1 MMREFGSDDV
11 DSREVGSGQ
20 EIHEMSDFQPVECG
34 DEYKSSAEIADSV
47 HLETKR
53 DMLSEHGEVMSESQK
68 ELLESDET
76 LERLNVVS
84 SDEYVERFQDVPL
97 NVIGHCDSEGNIYIK
112 DISPAEIEHVS
123 THETIHLCADRKN
136 ETETNGD
143 EVIVSGVRETRFHED
158 GRVTD
163 MNCGIN
169 EGLTEMYTLRE
180 LENTG
185 REQAVQEMISYPE
198 ARMWAERLESL
209 TGKENVEAAYFG
221 DNKEGLISEFNRLN
235 GYDGAWNQF
244 SRDIDI
250 LTRGG
255 NTNETQYA
263 KERLFVQYKTM
274 AINRYEGFR

>member
-1 MMREFGSDDV
+1 MREISSDNLE
-11 DSREVGSGQ
+11 SSEVGSIQEVQ
-20 EIHEMSDFQPVECG
+20 EIPDFEPVEFK
-34 DEYKSSAEIADSV
+34 DEYKSSKEIADSV

-53 DMLSEHGEVMSESQK
+53 DMLSEHGDVMSESQK
-68 ELLESDET
+68 EMLESNET
-76 LERLNVVS
+76 LDRLNVVS
-84 SDEYVERFQDVPL
+84 SEEYVARFEDVPL

-112 DISPAEIEHVS
+112 DISTPTVEHVS
-123 THETIHLCADRKN
+123 THETMHLCADRRI
-136 ETETNGD
+136 ETEANGD
-143 EVIVSGVRETRFHED
+143 EVIVSGIRETRFHED

-185 REQAVQEMISYPE
+185 REEAIQETISYPE
-198 ARMWAERLESL
+198 TRMWAERLESL
-209 TGKENVEAAYFG
+209 AGKENVEAAYFG
-221 DNKEGLISEFNRLN
+221 DSKEGLINEFNRLN

-250 LTRGG
+250 LARSG
-255 NTNETQYA
+255 NTKETQHA